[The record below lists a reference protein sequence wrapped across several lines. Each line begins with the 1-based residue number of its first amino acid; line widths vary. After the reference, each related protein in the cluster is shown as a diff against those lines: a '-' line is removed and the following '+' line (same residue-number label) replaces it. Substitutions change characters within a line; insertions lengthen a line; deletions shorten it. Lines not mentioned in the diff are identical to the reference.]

1 MWSFWL
7 HHQYLIMLHLKYN
20 RFYCFDPLLSFF
32 GESANVYCA
41 GVASI
46 ASVGSFDSTY
56 DPSMI
61 GGSEE
66 GALSIDNRTTP
77 RQSRKWP
84 RAVLRKIASRND
96 KMNDTSNYNHVPFPI
111 KQVLIPICMYQKFA
125 IAPK

>member
-20 RFYCFDPLLSFF
+20 RFFCFDPLLSFF

-84 RAVLRKIASRND
+84 RAVLRKIASRN
-96 KMNDTSNYNHVPFPI
+96 KKNE
-111 KQVLIPICMYQKFA
+111 
-125 IAPK
+125 